1 MSSGGR
7 DKKRR
12 RKEDVL
18 ESKVMCMRCFDV
30 LTSKLEKRRVPDPPK
45 EINPKERCG
54 GLFVTFEKRCE
65 HEDFEYDLRGCIGAL
80 SEIGVLRGLD
90 NYTNHSAFRDSR
102 FEPIRSNE
110 LDKLKVSVSLLE
122 KFEEAGDAFDW
133 EVGKHGIIINFNA
146 NCMRYS
152 ATYLPHV
159 APEQGWNKREAI
171 DSLVRKSGYR
181 SPVTDSVRDS
191 INLTRY
197 QSKKTEATYQEYQ
210 SYCKKN
216 RSGSD

>member
-1 MSSGGR
+1 MSSRGR
-7 DKKRR
+7 EKKRR
-12 RKEDVL
+12 RKE
-18 ESKVMCMRCFDV
+18 ENKVMCMRCFDV
-30 LTSKLEKRRVPDPPK
+30 LTSKLYKRNLPDPPRGIDPK
-45 EINPKERCG
+45 EICG

-80 SEIGVLRGLD
+80 SKIPVLKGLD

-102 FEPIRSNE
+102 FKPIRSNE
-110 LDKLKVSVSLLE
+110 LEKLKVSVSLLE
-122 KFEEAGDAFDW
+122 KFEEAEGAFDW

-159 APEQGWNKREAI
+159 ASEQGWTKREAI

-181 SPVTDSVRDS
+181 SSVTDSVRDS
-191 INLTRY
+191 ISLTRY
-197 QSKKTEATYQEYQ
+197 QRKKTEATYQEYQ
-210 SYCKKN
+210 SFCKD
-216 RSGSD
+216 RSLAHD